1 MLKLRACRFFHN
13 CAWAYPVTP
22 SGPPRREQGRPPAHE
37 TIRRAARPY
46 AGRAGF
52 APSSSTKSH
61 DPPARVPR
69 WAAGGVRPLVSDRGA
84 RPGPPGVRGG
94 RRAHHHRPVRARSTR
109 HRRPAQRRH
118 PHDAPRPPPAA
129 PTATRPKA
137 SHTTRDAS
145 ARQRH
150 THTHSESSTRRWL
163 AFPRLV
169 VSRRLVRGQSFTS
182 TADPAGVAHEP
193 FAMAGYLASYYDVD
207 RQKVGERIVI
217 SDEQITYLFHI
228 VQEYVR

>member
-46 AGRAGF
+46 AGRAGL

-150 THTHSESSTRRWL
+150 THTRRAPLAAGWHFLVSWSPGDWCAANHSLPQLIRQVLLMSLSQWL
-163 AFPRLV
+163 AIW
-169 VSRRLVRGQSFTS
+169 
-182 TADPAGVAHEP
+182 
-193 FAMAGYLASYYDVD
+193 LAIMTWTD
-207 RQKVGERIVI
+207 KK
-217 SDEQITYLFHI
+217 
-228 VQEYVR
+228 